1 MGMSQYK
8 VTISLPFQCNYKAVD
23 AIMMAERNLISIFT
37 HGKVL
42 HTHHY
47 LTRTNIYFTIG
58 KITLFQDKFFKQHEL
73 HNCVGLNIIQ

>member
-8 VTISLPFQCNYKAVD
+8 VTLSVAFQCDYKAIE
-23 AIMMAERNLISIFT
+23 AIMMAERNLINIFT

-58 KITLFQDKFFKQHEL
+58 KFKSFKDKLFKQHEL
-73 HNCVGLNIIQ
+73 RNCVV